1 MTNLSPAVVTR
12 EFALDLSVEQTG
24 SATGGTVGL
33 FEWGP
38 ANEPVLVNNETTLRS
53 IFGLPSETR
62 FVDFWSASNFLS
74 YTNRLFVTR
83 VVPDSTGDSTTA
95 YNASAAISTVQAG
108 DPTLEKT
115 YDDTNTTDA
124 LVKNQ
129 VEFDNSYNTLSTTTD
144 NVVVAKYPGAYANN
158 ITVSMV
164 TTAAFGTWTY
174 KDAFDISFVSKD
186 QVALVV
192 LLNGEIVEQF
202 VGFQNSDAV
211 SPSGGSDYLEEIVNR
226 SSSYIN
232 LIGDNLFTEQAPG
245 NYSDINFEGAL
256 IGGSDGDFGT
266 TEDGERQFGWDL
278 YINKEDIEVD
288 LLFVGGASPLVGQY
302 VDQNVAQVRQD
313 CVVFLSPEFADVV
326 GISNISTVVTNVVAT
341 RQVFGSTSYAAMDG
355 NYKYQYDRFADK
367 YRWLPLNGDIAGIH
381 ARTDFDR
388 DAWWAAAGHQRG
400 QIKNTVKLAYNP
412 SKAFRDELY
421 KNGINPVA
429 NFKGDGP
436 LFYGNKTLLNINS
449 SFSRINVRRLFN
461 VLKRSISRMARAYL
475 FEFNDRFTRSQF
487 VQAVVPFLR
496 LVQSRRGIFDF
507 RVQCDDKNN
516 TGEIIDNYQFIGDIY
531 IKPARAIETI
541 FLNFIA
547 AKTGV
552 DFEEITFNSA
562 EV

>member
-1 MTNLSPAVVTR
+1 MV
-12 EFALDLSVEQTG
+12 
-24 SATGGTVGL
+24 
-33 FEWGP
+33 
-38 ANEPVLVNNETTLRS
+38 AN
-53 IFGLPSETR
+53 I
-62 FVDFWSASNFLS
+62 
-74 YTNRLFVTR
+74 
-83 VVPDSTGDSTTA
+83 
-95 YNASAAISTVQAG
+95 
-108 DPTLEKT
+108 
-115 YDDTNTTDA
+115 
-124 LVKNQ
+124 
-129 VEFDNSYNTLSTTTD
+129 
-144 NVVVAKYPGAYANN
+144 
-158 ITVSMV
+158 
-164 TTAAFGTWTY
+164 
-174 KDAFDISFVSKD
+174 
-186 QVALVV
+186 
-192 LLNGEIVEQF
+192 
-202 VGFQNSDAV
+202 
-211 SPSGGSDYLEEIVNR
+211 
-226 SSSYIN
+226 
-232 LIGDNLFTEQAPG
+232 
-245 NYSDINFEGAL
+245 
-256 IGGSDGDFGT
+256 
-266 TEDGERQFGWDL
+266 
-278 YINKEDIEVD
+278 
-288 LLFVGGASPLVGQY
+288 
-302 VDQNVAQVRQD
+302 
-313 CVVFLSPEFADVV
+313 
-326 GISNISTVVTNVVAT
+326 VAT

-412 SKAFRDELY
+412 DKAFRDELY

-429 NFKGDGP
+429 TFKGDGP